1 MNARDRHA
9 FDAPL
14 TRGAG
19 PTLAEQLAARIA
31 DRIEQ
36 RLLAAGSR
44 LASVREAARRHGL
57 SPSTVV
63 AAYDLL
69 LARGLVEAR
78 PQRGFFVRARAAP
91 ARQTSSRRSAHAS
104 EDAAAPRPIDATAL
118 IRGMFRQQTREAT
131 PGMGTLP
138 ASWLD
143 LPLLHACLRR
153 AMKDEAAA
161 ARDAAGGAPSHDAAS
176 AGASLHASAS
186 AGASLHYGSP
196 MGDPMLRACLS
207 RRLADL
213 GIAADTSQIVVT
225 AGATNA
231 LEIVSRTLLRPG
243 DAVLVDEP
251 GWAVE
256 YARLS
261 RQGLVL
267 LPVPRGADGPDL
279 DVMAA
284 LARTHKPRLYV
295 TVSVLHNPTGANLS
309 AASAHRVLRLAEA
322 CDFTIVED
330 DTYAH
335 LEREHLPRLCALD
348 GLQRSIYI
356 GGFSKIVAPGW
367 RVGFMAAPPKLVD
380 ALVDTKLLAALTSP
394 WLLERALAHAL
405 DSGALRR
412 HAERVRMRLDAARTR
427 TQRLAVDAGCR
438 FVCAPQGLFGWVDTG
453 VDTER
458 LAHAM
463 LDDGWLLAPG
473 RLFHVDGRPTTLMR
487 INFATSQDAK
497 FWRAFGKAVR
507 ETSGRG
513 WA

>member
-1 MNARDRHA
+1 MNARDNT

-14 TRGAG
+14 TRDAGA
-19 PTLAEQLAARIA
+19 TLAEQLAGRVAERI
-31 DRIEQ
+31 DQ
-36 RLLAAGSR
+36 RLVAPGSR
-44 LASVREAARRHGL
+44 LPSVREAARRHDL

-69 LARGLVEAR
+69 LARGLVESR
-78 PQRGFFVRARAAP
+78 PQRGFFVRARATATRAAP
-91 ARQTSSRRSAHAS
+91 SRRTPQLGDDGAT
-104 EDAAAPRPIDATAL
+104 PQPIDATAL
-118 IRGMFRQQTREAT
+118 IRGMFRQQTREST

-138 ASWLD
+138 ATWLD
-143 LPLLHACLRR
+143 LPLLHTCLRR

-161 ARDAAGGAPSHDAAS
+161 ASSS
-176 AGASLHASAS
+176 AGDSLHARAS
-186 AGASLHYGSP
+186 AGASLHYGAP
-196 MGDPMLRACLS
+196 MGDVMLRACLS
-207 RRLADL
+207 QRLADL
-213 GIAADTSQIVVT
+213 GIAADASQIITT

-261 RQGLVL
+261 RQGLRL

-279 DVMAA
+279 DAMQA
-284 LARTHKPRLYV
+284 LAREHKPRMYA

-309 AASAHRVLRLAEA
+309 AALAHRVLRLAEA
-322 CDFTIVED
+322 HHFTIVED

-335 LEREHLPRLCALD
+335 LERAHLPRLSALD
-348 GLQRSIYI
+348 GLVRTIYV

-380 ALVDTKLLAALTSP
+380 ALVDTKLLSSLTSP
-394 WLLERALAHAL
+394 WLLERALAHAI

-412 HAERVRMRLDAARTR
+412 HAERVRTRLEAARTR
-427 TQRLAVDAGCR
+427 ALRLAIDAGCR
-438 FVCAPQGLFGWVDTG
+438 FVTPPQGLFGWIDTG

-458 LAHAM
+458 LSQVM

-497 FWRAFGKAVR
+497 FWRAFGAAAKGVV
-507 ETSGRG
+507 GRG
-513 WA
+513 R

>member
-1 MNARDRHA
+1 MNARDHT
-9 FDAPL
+9 FDSPL
-14 TRGAG
+14 TRDAG
-19 PTLAEQLAARIA
+19 TTLAEQLAARVA
-31 DRIEQ
+31 DRIGQ
-36 RLLAAGSR
+36 RLLSAGSR
-44 LASVREAARRHGL
+44 LPSVREAAKRHAL

-69 LARGLVEAR
+69 LARGLVESR
-78 PQRGFFVRARAAP
+78 PQRGFFVRARTAP
-91 ARQTSSRRSAHAS
+91 ARHAPSRRAAHAGDDS
-104 EDAAAPRPIDATAL
+104 APRRPIDATEL

-138 ASWLD
+138 AAWLD
-143 LPLLHACLRR
+143 LQLLHSCLRR
-153 AMKDEAAA
+153 AMKDEAK
-161 ARDAAGGAPSHDAAS
+161 AAS
-176 AGASLHASAS
+176 TS
-186 AGASLHYGSP
+186 AGASLHYGTP
-196 MGDPMLRACLS
+196 MGDAMLRECLS

-213 GIAADTSQIVVT
+213 GISADVSQIVAT

-261 RQGLVL
+261 RQGLRL

-284 LARTHKPRLYV
+284 LAREHKPRVYA
-295 TVSVLHNPTGANLS
+295 TVSVLHNPTGANLN
-309 AASAHRVLRLAEA
+309 AAFAHRVLRLAEA
-322 CDFTIVED
+322 HDVTIVED

-335 LEREHLPRLCALD
+335 LERAHRPRLSALD
-348 GLQRSIYI
+348 GLQRTIYV

-394 WLLERALAHAL
+394 WLLERALAHAI
-405 DSGALRR
+405 DSGALHR
-412 HAERVRMRLDAARTR
+412 HAERVRTRLEAARTR
-427 TQRLAVDAGCR
+427 AQRLAVDAGCR
-438 FVCAPQGLFGWVDTG
+438 FVAPPQGLFGWIDTG

-458 LAHAM
+458 LAQVM

-497 FWRAFGKAVR
+497 FWRAFGKAVK
-507 ETSGRG
+507 EVAGRG
-513 WA
+513 R

>member
-1 MNARDRHA
+1 MNARDPT
-9 FDAPL
+9 FGAPL
-14 TRGAG
+14 TRDAG
-19 PTLAEQLAARIA
+19 PTLAEQLAARVA

-36 RLLAAGSR
+36 RLLAPGAR
-44 LASVREAARRHGL
+44 LPSVREAAKRHAL

-69 LARGLVEAR
+69 LARGLVESR
-78 PQRGFFVRARAAP
+78 PQRGFFVRARTAP
-91 ARQTSSRRSAHAS
+91 ARAAPSRRSANGG
-104 EDAAAPRPIDATAL
+104 DIDAAPRPIDATAL

-138 ASWLD
+138 AAWLD

-153 AMKDEAAA
+153 AMKDEAGAA
-161 ARDAAGGAPSHDAAS
+161 ARSAGNAPHAPG
-176 AGASLHASAS
+176 GASLHAWAS
-186 AGASLHYGSP
+186 AGASLHYGTP
-196 MGDPMLRACLS
+196 TGDAMLRECLS

-213 GIAADTSQIVVT
+213 GIAADASQIVVT

-251 GWAVE
+251 GWA
-256 YARLS
+256 
-261 RQGLVL
+261 
-267 LPVPRGADGPDL
+267 DGPDL
-279 DVMAA
+279 EVMAA
-284 LARTHKPRLYV
+284 LAREHKPRVYA

-309 AASAHRVLRLAEA
+309 AAFAHRVLRLAEVH
-322 CDFTIVED
+322 DFTIVED

-335 LEREHLPRLCALD
+335 LERAHLPRLSALD
-348 GLQRSIYI
+348 GLQRTIVV

-367 RVGFMAAPPKLVD
+367 RVGFMAAPPKLID

-394 WLLERALAHAL
+394 WLLERALAHAI
-405 DSGALRR
+405 DSGALHR
-412 HAERVRMRLDAARTR
+412 HAERVRTRLEAARTR
-427 TQRLAVDAGCR
+427 AQRMAVDAGCR
-438 FVCAPQGLFGWVDTG
+438 FVAPPQGLFGWVDTG

-458 LAHAM
+458 LSQVM

-497 FWRAFGKAVR
+497 FWRAFAAVVK
-507 ETSGRG
+507 SIGP
-513 WA
+513 

>member
-1 MNARDRHA
+1 MNARDRTL
-9 FDAPL
+9 DRPL
-14 TRGAG
+14 SRSAG
-19 PTLAEQLAARIA
+19 STLAEQLAARMA
-31 DRIEQ
+31 ERIDQ

-44 LASVREAARRHGL
+44 LPSVREAARRHDL

-69 LARGLVEAR
+69 LARGLVESR
-78 PQRGFFVRARAAP
+78 PQRGFFVRPRAAAARAA
-91 ARQTSSRRSAHAS
+91 TSRRGSGD
-104 EDAAAPRPIDATAL
+104 EGAAPQPIDATAL
-118 IRGMFRQQTREAT
+118 IRGMFRQQVREAT

-138 ASWLD
+138 AAWLD

-153 AMKDEAAA
+153 AMKDESAAA
-161 ARDAAGGAPSHDAAS
+161 TGTSRDAPAS
-176 AGASLHASAS
+176 T
-186 AGASLHYGSP
+186 GASLHYGAP
-196 MGDPMLRACLS
+196 MGDAMLRAGLS

-213 GIAADTSQIVVT
+213 GITADASQIITTV
-225 AGATNA
+225 GATNA

-261 RQGLVL
+261 RQGMRL

-284 LARTHKPRLYV
+284 LAREHKPRLYA

-309 AASAHRVLRLAEA
+309 AASAHRVLRLAESH
-322 CDFTIVED
+322 DVTIVED

-335 LEREHLPRLCALD
+335 LESPHLPRLCALD
-348 GLQRSIYI
+348 GLVRTVYV

-367 RVGFMAAPPKLVD
+367 RVGFLAAPPKLVD
-380 ALVDTKLLAALTSP
+380 AFVDTKLLASLTSP
-394 WLLERALAHAL
+394 WLLERALAHAI

-412 HAERVRMRLDAARTR
+412 HAERVRTQLDAARTR
-427 TQRLAVDAGCR
+427 AQRLAVDAGCR
-438 FVCAPQGLFGWVDTG
+438 FVAPPQGLFGWVDTG

-458 LAHAM
+458 LSQVM

-497 FWRAFGKAVR
+497 FWRAFLVAAKAITPR
-507 ETSGRG
+507 AR
-513 WA
+513 